1 MCDDT
6 TVSAYLAKHK
16 IGRLCTFHPDDK
28 LYDSVDEYLQNVRHT
43 FPIIKHTDHNSMEGC
58 NLTRS
63 DDNSLDKDRNLYM
76 YKECID
82 IAYSNQ
88 TWVI

>member
-1 MCDDT
+1 MARG
-6 TVSAYLAKHK
+6 VMISAYLAKHK

-43 FPIIKHTDHNSMEGC
+43 FPIIKHTAHKQMEGC
-58 NLTRS
+58 NLTRA
-63 DDNSLDKDRNLYM
+63 DQNPLDKDRNRYM
-76 YKECID
+76 YQECID

-88 TWVI
+88 TWVV